1 MSRPTARDRHW
12 LNAAVDLSRLSPP
25 SPSHYAVGAALVA
38 GTGELLAT
46 GYTAEGDPHHHA
58 EEAALAKLG
67 LLPPASRGAAP
78 ASRGAA
84 SASRGAASASRG
96 AASASPGAGAARSSE
111 LGRATLYT
119 SLEPCTV
126 RKSRP
131 TPCAELILTAGIG
144 RVVLALREPLLFA
157 DCDGVAALRRGGV
170 EVIEIVDLGHR
181 VREINAHLLG
191 LATAS

>member
-84 SASRGAASASRG
+84 SAS
-96 AASASPGAGAARSSE
+96 PGAGAARSSE

-170 EVIEIVDLGHR
+170 EVIEIVDLRHR